1 MRFFIKIIIL
11 FHLIFSLI
19 FSLTKEQI
27 EEIKSKTDDA
37 LKAPTFI
44 LKSIES
50 NDYSDIKSEL
60 IFIANAYLI
69 YWEKYGFYPTSI
81 NELFKKSLYVDSK
94 ISGWEFIFTNNNLY
108 SNQITDED
116 SIIAEFNNGEIKLLY
131 TLKTKSFS
139 FIASDKNSMIKNS
152 SIDLEELQGK
162 VVLINFWATWCGPC
176 RMEIPDLNELYT
188 NYNDLGLEIL
198 GISTSDAEK
207 QLIQFKN
214 SYNIYYPLLYG
225 TTSDTYKIQME
236 YGVYSIPISFLIDKK
251 GELIRVYN
259 GLISKQFNAN
269 AYTDLIINIE
279 NALKEDFEK

>member
-1 MRFFIKIIIL
+1 MRFFIKIII
-11 FHLIFSLI
+11 FFQLIFSLI

-44 LKSIES
+44 LESIES

-60 IFIANAYLI
+60 ILLENAYLI

-94 ISGWEFIFTNNNLY
+94 INGWEFIFTNKNLY
-108 SNQITDED
+108 SNQITNED

-139 FIASDKNSMIKNS
+139 FITSDKNSMIKNS
-152 SIDLEELQGK
+152 SINLEELQGK

-176 RMEIPDLNELYT
+176 RMEIPDLNELYK
-188 NYNDLGLEIL
+188 NYNDMGLEIL

-207 QLIQFKN
+207 QLVQFKN

-225 TTSDTYKIQME
+225 TPSETYKIQME
-236 YGVYSIPISFLIDKK
+236 YGVYSIPISFLVDKK

-279 NALKEDFEK
+279 NALKEDFE